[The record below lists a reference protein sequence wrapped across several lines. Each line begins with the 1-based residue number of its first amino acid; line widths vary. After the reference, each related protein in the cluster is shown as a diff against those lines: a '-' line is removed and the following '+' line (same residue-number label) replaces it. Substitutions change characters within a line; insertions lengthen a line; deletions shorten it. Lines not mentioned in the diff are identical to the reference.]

1 MKLSKKILIILL
13 CIAAMLVAVFM
24 VGRYGWKLGGF
35 NACEPAGIE
44 QVNME
49 EDHVRIRG
57 FYPGSFPTGFL
68 GYHAEQVDSTL
79 YVGFK
84 FSALF
89 GIFETGDFD
98 ITIPTTGTV
107 TQVVVKSGEHEY
119 TVWPQEDEFIV
130 SEAEATEN
138 GIYVRLERSDVYSV
152 GWYFENK
159 SGGMNNADGTA
170 LEVGKNIYL
179 DNDVFYTASN
189 LERPVPVMLTFSDKQ
204 GETIAQVNLSYDPQS
219 PVLTATLTADA

>member
-138 GIYVRLERSDVYSV
+138 GMDSIPTKD
-152 GWYFENK
+152 GAIFFA
-159 SGGMNNADGTA
+159 SG
-170 LEVGKNIYL
+170 
-179 DNDVFYTASN
+179 VFYYIKTEDVKNLFCALAKRFPGGKIVFDATTAKGLKN
-189 LERPVPVMLTFSDKQ
+189 MLKTWLKDADMQTVGLYFSVEDEI
-204 GETIAQVNLSYDPQS
+204 GRAHV
-219 PVLTATLTADA
+219 

>member
-84 FSALF
+84 FGALF

-152 GWYFENK
+152 GWYFEK
-159 SGGMNNADGTA
+159 A
-170 LEVGKNIYL
+170 
-179 DNDVFYTASN
+179 
-189 LERPVPVMLTFSDKQ
+189 
-204 GETIAQVNLSYDPQS
+204 
-219 PVLTATLTADA
+219 